1 MTKAQDMAARND
13 DGTAGAA
20 QENAGPPARRRYSV
34 TSQVGFLLRKAQQRH
49 VNIFTTH
56 MLEDLTPMQFAVL
69 AKLSETGPC
78 SQNSLGRRT
87 AMDVATIKGVVARL
101 DERGLVH
108 KLPSSEDRRKLLID
122 LTPEGRRTV
131 DRVIPQAVE
140 ISAMTL
146 APLTRDEQAA
156 FLRLLRRLS

>member
-1 MTKAQDMAARND
+1 MAARND
-13 DGTAGAA
+13 DGPAGAA
-20 QENAGPPARRRYSV
+20 KEDAGPPARRRPYSV

-56 MLEDLTPMQFAVL
+56 MPEDLTPMQFAVL

-122 LTPEGRRTV
+122 LTPEGLRTV